1 MQGIMKKMKFYL
13 VMLMAA
19 MMTFGL
25 AACGGDSSNDG
36 GSSAPDY
43 IGVWVIKDTQTRFS
57 YTELTTTSW
66 TNVNYQLN
74 TSTGKVRK
82 EVSSGSLSV
91 NGNQIT
97 LGGNAPA
104 SNATYSISGNTMTVR
119 FVQNGGAETET
130 MTRISS
136 ADAAAKIGAWEAL
149 YIQSQNSNN

>member
-1 MQGIMKKMKFYL
+1 M
-13 VMLMAA
+13 MLMAA

-36 GSSAPDY
+36 GSGSAPDY

-57 YTELTTTSW
+57 YNELTTTSW
-66 TNVNYQLN
+66 TNVNYRLD

-104 SNATYSISGNTMTVR
+104 SNATYSISGNTMTVT
-119 FVQNGGAETET
+119 FVNNGVTETET

-136 ADAAAKIGAWEAL
+136 TDKAAKVAAWEAL